1 MSYTLA
7 TVSEVE
13 YPVVATCVSLP
24 NPQNYAPTLITGQA
38 DQIEAINVFH
48 TAHLNLVAEINKG
61 IADLF
66 CNYFQ
71 GCTNSSFAVTYNAV
85 QLPLQRSVPA
95 RNTPFGHLN
104 FLSSPVEGLYFDPD
118 DVVEG

>member
-1 MSYTLA
+1 MSHTLA
-7 TVSEVE
+7 TLSEAE
-13 YPVVATCVSLP
+13 YPVVATCIPLP
-24 NPQNYAPTLITGQA
+24 NPRNYAPTLITGQSA
-38 DQIEAINVFH
+38 QIEAINFFH
-48 TAHLNLVAEINKG
+48 TAQMNLVAEINKG

-71 GCTNSSFAVTYNAV
+71 GYTNSSFAVTHNAI
-85 QLPLQRSVPA
+85 QLPPQREIRA

-118 DVVEG
+118 DVIEG